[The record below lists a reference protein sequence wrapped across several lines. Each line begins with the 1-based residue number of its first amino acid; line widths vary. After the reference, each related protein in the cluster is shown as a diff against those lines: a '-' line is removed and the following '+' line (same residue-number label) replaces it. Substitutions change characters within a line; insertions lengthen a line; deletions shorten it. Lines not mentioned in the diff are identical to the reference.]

1 MTEEGQHLPSDNQAY
16 FCSSPKHQLFEIEEF
31 DIAPNPPVVYVNSS
45 SQTDMPGLKRS
56 NIEGIAITGFLGT
69 WVAMR
74 LTCRI

>member
-45 SQTDMPGLKRS
+45 SQTDMPGIKK
-56 NIEGIAITGFLGT
+56 
-69 WVAMR
+69 V
-74 LTCRI
+74 